1 MIKKDLA
8 QRLSTRTGIEER
20 LSTKIIDIIFDIL
33 AESFEKEED
42 SQFRG
47 FGTFKIVET
56 KPKVGRVIATGEP
69 VHIPARKKVVFKF
82 FRECK

>member
-8 QRLSTRTGIEER
+8 ERLTKRTGIEER

-33 AESFEKEED
+33 ADSFDQEES

-56 KPKVGRVIATGEP
+56 KPKVGRIIATGEP
-69 VHIPARKKVVFKF
+69 VQIPARKKVVFKF
-82 FRECK
+82 TRECK